1 MSATITEVSSA
12 LPDNSGV
19 RLAELPDQPDTDAA
33 VQRAL
38 RDIPGL
44 PTIPRPGPLFSSSI

>member
-44 PTIPRPGPLFSSSI
+44 PTIPRTGPLFSSSI